1 MESRLDGEG
10 ERWGRWLG
18 FLLLVAA
25 LALSALARADTLVP
39 VPPLQGRVT
48 DLTGTL
54 APATREALT
63 RQLADLER
71 TKGAQVAVLLVPTV
85 GPESVEQ
92 YSLRV
97 VEAWKLG
104 RRGVDDGVLLLVAK
118 NDRQARIEV
127 GYGLEGAI
135 PDAQAKRI
143 IEDRMFPLLRQG
155 NFDAGVQAGVSA
167 LVSLIQGE
175 ALPPPPAR
183 EGGPGKGYSWNDL
196 FVSAVMLALVG
207 GGLLRALF
215 GRLAAGLVC
224 GGLTGLLA
232 GLGGLGWLGALGLGV
247 LVFFLVLLGGFFPG
261 GGWGGPGRGGSGWGG
276 GGFSGGGGGFGGG
289 GASGRW

>member
-1 MESRLDGEG
+1 MESRLGGYG
-10 ERWGRWLG
+10 ERWGRWLA
-18 FLLLVAA
+18 FLFLVGC
-25 LALSALARADTLVP
+25 LALSSLARADALVP

-54 APATREALT
+54 SPATREALT
-63 RQLADLER
+63 RQLADLEQV
-71 TKGAQVAVLLVPTV
+71 KGAQVAVLLVPTV
-85 GPESVEQ
+85 GPESIEQ

-97 VEAWKLG
+97 AEAWKLG

-118 NDRQARIEV
+118 NDRRARIEV

-135 PDAQAKRI
+135 TDAQAKGI

-183 EGGPGKGYSWNDL
+183 EGGAGKGYSWNDL

-215 GRLAAGLVC
+215 GRLVAGLVC
-224 GGLTGLLA
+224 GGLMGLLA
-232 GLGGLGWLGALGLGV
+232 GLGGLGWLAALGLGV

>member
-1 MESRLDGEG
+1 MESRLGGEG

-18 FLLLVAA
+18 FLLLVAF

-175 ALPPPPAR
+175 ALPPPPAQ

-224 GGLTGLLA
+224 GGLMGLLA
-232 GLGGLGWLGALGLGV
+232 GLGGLGWLAALGLGV

-261 GGWGGPGRGGSGWGG
+261 GGWGGGGRGGSGWGG

>member
-1 MESRLDGEG
+1 MEIRLGRYG
-10 ERWGRWLG
+10 ERWGRWLA
-18 FLLLVAA
+18 FLLLVGC
-25 LALSALARADTLVP
+25 LALSSLARADALVP

-54 APATREALT
+54 SPATREALT
-63 RQLADLER
+63 RQLADLEQA
-71 TKGAQVAVLLVPTV
+71 KGAQVAVLLVPTV
-85 GPESVEQ
+85 GPESIEQ

-97 VEAWKLG
+97 AEAWKLG

-118 NDRQARIEV
+118 NDRRARIEV

-135 PDAQAKRI
+135 TDAQAKGI
-143 IEDRMFPLLRQG
+143 IEDRMFPLFRQG

-175 ALPPPPAR
+175 ALPPPVRKA
-183 EGGPGKGYSWNDL
+183 GAGKGYSWNDL

-215 GRLAAGLVC
+215 GRLGAGLVC
-224 GGLTGLLA
+224 GGVMGLLA
-232 GLGGLGWLGALGLGV
+232 GLGGLGWLAALGLGV
-247 LVFFLVLLGGFFPG
+247 LVFFLFRRRGFSRG
-261 GGWGGPGRGGSGWGG
+261 GGGGGRGRGGPGWGG

>member
-1 MESRLDGEG
+1 MESRLGGEG

-18 FLLLVAA
+18 FLLLVAF

-175 ALPPPPAR
+175 PLPPPPR
-183 EGGPGKGYSWNDL
+183 EGGAGKGYSWNDL

-215 GRLAAGLVC
+215 GRLVAGLVC
-224 GGLTGLLA
+224 GGLMGLLA
-232 GLGGLGWLGALGLGV
+232 GLGGLGWLAALGLGV